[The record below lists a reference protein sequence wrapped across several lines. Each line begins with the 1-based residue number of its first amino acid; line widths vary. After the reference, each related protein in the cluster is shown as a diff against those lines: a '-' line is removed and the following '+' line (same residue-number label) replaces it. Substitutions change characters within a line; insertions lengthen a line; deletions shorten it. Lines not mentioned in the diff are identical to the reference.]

1 MLLKM
6 KKNDN
11 RLEKL
16 FNGLCI
22 FAAFCLTSYCIYI
35 YWLDEDLVQIYFK
48 GYHETP
54 DDIYPSLTYCIKN
67 TIQTP
72 KMEDRLKK
80 FDQNLTILSYQKF
93 LIGDCSWGRSN
104 GDEPEFEWCNDV
116 KRNVSWI
123 DIDYDDVTSTLDD
136 FLVNLIVF
144 FTNNRESNDLV
155 SYSMVNGSLVLMD
168 ATTTEE
174 YRNLRKLNY
183 TISVREH
190 DYKCFSFDLP
200 FVERKTIQKVE
211 ITMNAESFP
220 GNVISPRS
228 EYYFITMSYP
238 NQVIRSLERN
248 RVYLRP
254 QIMDTQ
260 CYIQETFIG
269 SMEVLQ
275 RRNRRFE
282 SCIEDWKEHDKYV
295 LENIAEKAGCIPKH
309 WKMNSTF
316 EFCNSNEQ
324 YKAIHKEYIKIKGSV
339 PPCRSI
345 EKLSQMSFETDLG
358 WRCTFTGNWRLLLMF
373 DFHKEVEY
381 KEVYLTRKFCLQ
393 SLVGNSGNNLL

>member
-1 MLLKM
+1 
-6 KKNDN
+6 
-11 RLEKL
+11 
-16 FNGLCI
+16 
-22 FAAFCLTSYCIYI
+22 
-35 YWLDEDLVQIYFK
+35 
-48 GYHETP
+48 
-54 DDIYPSLTYCIKN
+54 
-67 TIQTP
+67 
-72 KMEDRLKK
+72 
-80 FDQNLTILSYQKF
+80 
-93 LIGDCSWGRSN
+93 
-104 GDEPEFEWCNDV
+104 
-116 KRNVSWI
+116 
-123 DIDYDDVTSTLDD
+123 
-136 FLVNLIVF
+136 
-144 FTNNRESNDLV
+144 
-155 SYSMVNGSLVLMD
+155 MD
-168 ATTTEE
+168 TTTTDE

-183 TISVREH
+183 TVSVRGH

-200 FVERKTIQKVE
+200 FIERKTIHKVE
-211 ITMNAESFP
+211 MSMNAESFP
-220 GNVISPRS
+220 RNVISPRS
-228 EYYFITMSYP
+228 EYYFITMNYP

-282 SCIEDWKEHDKYV
+282 SCIEDWREHDKYV
-295 LENIAEKAGCIPKH
+295 LENIAERAGCIPKH
-309 WKMNSTF
+309 WKMNSTL
-316 EFCNSNEQ
+316 EFCNLNEQ
-324 YKAIHKEYIKIKGSV
+324 YRAIHKEYIKIKGFV

-393 SLVGNSGNNLL
+393 SLVGNSGNDEFSVFSFQ